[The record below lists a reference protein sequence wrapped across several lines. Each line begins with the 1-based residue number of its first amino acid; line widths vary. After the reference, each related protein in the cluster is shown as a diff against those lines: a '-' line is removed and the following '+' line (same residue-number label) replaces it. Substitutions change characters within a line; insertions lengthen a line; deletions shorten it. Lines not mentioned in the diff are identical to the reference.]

1 MKITSILLIL
11 ILAAFGSGCAP
22 TQEAVESYPP
32 DLRSKYI
39 AALEKEAAESYTRIY
54 WVKAPSNEQLESRL
68 RQRSPK
74 HN

>member
-1 MKITSILLIL
+1 MKKTFFMLIL
-11 ILAAFGSGCAP
+11 ILAVFGSGCAP
-22 TQEAVESYPP
+22 TQEAVDSYPP

-39 AALEKEAAESYTRIY
+39 AALEKEAAESYTKIY
-54 WVKAPSNEQLESRL
+54 WVKAPSSEQLESRL